1 MADHIDTDAVRGF
14 YAHDVLGVDPG
25 DLEDLLRAFCD
36 EVDRLRAKVAEQRTL
51 ISEIA
56 VERERL
62 RAALE
67 EEFDFDRLPIP
78 RFVNCLIDIWHEGD
92 GYDPGDEYE
101 VTEAVHR
108 CIRQAT
114 EAERRG

>member
-1 MADHIDTDAVRGF
+1 MAGGGVNTAQVRAV
-14 YAHDVLGVDPG
+14 Y
-25 DLEDLLRAFCD
+25 LESDKRPAGWDIFGAVKTLCD

-78 RFVNCLIDIWHEGD
+78 RFVNWS
-92 GYDPGDEYE
+92 
-101 VTEAVHR
+101 VTASTVLV
-108 CIRQAT
+108 AN
-114 EAERRG
+114 G